1 MTWRTALL
9 ALFALLGSL
18 LPTTVAAGNS
28 TELHVVYLE
37 RPPYY
42 WTENGQPRG
51 FLLGLTRQILDRAGI
66 PASFS
71 QHPPNRI
78 MEEIR
83 SDRERICSIGWF
95 KTPERETFA
104 RFSLPIYRDQS
115 PVLLT
120 TTDKAHLFSRYKTLR
135 SVFADPALV
144 MAQVASFSYGE
155 TIDRLQKEI
164 LVRSL
169 TVSSSQKVLP
179 KLILQGRAS
188 YMIVAP
194 EEVPTLLRLAEV
206 DADRFT
212 VLTMED
218 IPAGNLRYLIFSK
231 AVPET
236 DRERIDAAIAD
247 LTDQGALLNPKP

>member
-1 MTWRTALL
+1 MTRRTALL
-9 ALFALLGSL
+9 VLFALLGSVL
-18 LPTTVAAGNS
+18 ATPAAAGNA
-28 TELHVVYLE
+28 TDLRVVYLE

-51 FLLGLTRQILDRAGI
+51 FLLGLTRQILDRAGV

-71 QHPPNRI
+71 QYPPNRI

-83 SDRERICSIGWF
+83 SDREPTCSIGWF
-95 KTPERETFA
+95 KTSERETFA
-104 RFSLPIYRDQS
+104 RFSLPIYRDQP

-120 TTDKAHLFSRYKTLR
+120 TTDKAHLFGRHKTLR
-135 SVFADPALV
+135 DVFADHSLV

-155 TIDRLQKEI
+155 AVDRMQKEI

-206 DADRFT
+206 DAGSFT
-212 VLTMED
+212 TLPLED
-218 IPAGNLRYLIFSK
+218 IPAGNLRYLICSRS
-231 AVPET
+231 VPEST
-236 DRERIDAAIAD
+236 LERINAAIAA
-247 LTDQGALLNPKP
+247 LTDQDALAAPKP

>member
-51 FLLGLTRQILDRAGI
+51 FLLALTRQILDRAGI
-66 PASFS
+66 QASFS
-71 QHPPNRI
+71 QQPPNRI

-83 SDRERICSIGWF
+83 NDRAPICSIGWF

-104 RFSLPIYRDQS
+104 SFSLPIYRDR
-115 PVLLT
+115 PLVLLT
-120 TTDKAHLFSRYKTLR
+120 TADRAHLFSRHKTLR
-135 SVFADPALV
+135 DVFADHSLV
-144 MAQVASFSYGE
+144 IAQVASFSYGE
-155 TIDRLQKEI
+155 AVDRMQKEI
-164 LVRSL
+164 VVRSL

-188 YMIVAP
+188 YMLVAP

-218 IPAGNLRYLIFSK
+218 IPAGDLRYLIFSE

-236 DRERIDAAIAD
+236 ARERIDAAIAD

>member
-1 MTWRTALL
+1 MTKRTALL
-9 ALFALLGSL
+9 FLFALLGSL
-18 LPTTVAAGNS
+18 LPTTVAADNA
-28 TELHVVYLE
+28 TDLHVVYLE

-51 FLLGLTRQILDRAGI
+51 FLLALTRQILDRAGI
-66 PASFS
+66 QASFS

-83 SDRERICSIGWF
+83 SDQEPTCSIGWF
-95 KTPERETFA
+95 KTPEREAFA
-104 RFSLPIYRDQS
+104 RFSLPIYRDR
-115 PVLLT
+115 PLVLLT
-120 TTDKAHLFSRYKTLR
+120 TADKAHLFSRHKTLR
-135 SVFADPALV
+135 SVFADNALV
-144 MAQVASFSYGE
+144 MAQVASFSYGDAV
-155 TIDRLQKEI
+155 DRMQKEV

-188 YMIVAP
+188 YMLAAP

-206 DADRFT
+206 DADRFA

-218 IPAGNLRYLIFSK
+218 IPAGNLRHLICSES
-231 AVPET
+231 VPASA
-236 DRERIDAAIAD
+236 RERIDAAIAE

>member
-1 MTWRTALL
+1 MTRRRALL
-9 ALFALLGSL
+9 VLFVLLGSL
-18 LPTTVAAGNS
+18 LATPAAAANA
-28 TELHVVYLE
+28 TDLHVVYLE

-78 MEEIR
+78 MEELR
-83 SDRERICSIGWF
+83 TDSGPTCSIGWF

-104 RFSLPIYRDQS
+104 TFSLPIYRDQ
-115 PVLLT
+115 PLVLLT
-120 TTDKAHLFSRYKTLR
+120 TTDKAHLFSRHTTLR
-135 SVFADPALV
+135 DVLADRSLI

-155 TIDRLQKEI
+155 AVDRMQKEI

-179 KLILQGRAS
+179 KLILQGRAA
-188 YMIVAP
+188 YMLVAP

-206 DADRFT
+206 DAGRFT
-212 VLTMED
+212 TLTMQD
-218 IPAGNLRYLIFSK
+218 IPAGNLRYLIFTKS
-231 AVPET
+231 VPDST
-236 DRERIDAAIAD
+236 LQRINAAIAD
-247 LTDQGALLNPKP
+247 LTDQDALGAPKP